1 MRIHTITP
9 LQNEATGTASPQLAA
24 AAAFSANSHDVT
36 LELADLSIGQLSA
49 VAALMLSLDVAEAR
63 ARSAEQKL
71 IEHSRHCICHA
82 AELAEAEER
91 AGMSAFEAVAY
102 EPDTFRAAA

>member
-24 AAAFSANSHDVT
+24 AVAFVANSNDVT

-49 VAALMLSLDVAEAR
+49 VAALMLSLDAAEAR
-63 ARSAEQKL
+63 ARFAEQKL
-71 IEHSRHCICHA
+71 IEHVRHCICRA
-82 AELAEAEER
+82 VDVAEAEARE
-91 AGMSAFEAVAY
+91 GKSVFEAVPC
-102 EPDTFRAAA
+102 E